1 MKVVNTVNVNMS
13 TVHEIVNTVNV
24 NMFTVGKIVSTE
36 LWQEP

>member
-24 NMFTVGKIVSTE
+24 NMFTVHGPVRLAVYT
-36 LWQEP
+36 